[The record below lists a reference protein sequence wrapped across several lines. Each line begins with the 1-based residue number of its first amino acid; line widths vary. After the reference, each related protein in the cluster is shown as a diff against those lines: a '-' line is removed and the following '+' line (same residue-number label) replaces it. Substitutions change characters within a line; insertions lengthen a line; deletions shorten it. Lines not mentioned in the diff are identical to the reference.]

1 VPTDLSDG
9 EVCVAM
15 IGSWNLYE
23 AGREFLE
30 AVRLVNRHCLK
41 VTFVIVGGMYHER
54 TLLKR
59 WSAPL
64 IKALGIVPDYRSIYQ
79 HICEELQIEG
89 VVRLLDYEF
98 NVEAIFVAA
107 DIIVTGGRA
116 GLGRQVL
123 EAAAARRPVICIT
136 DIPDETLIRDGETGF
151 IVPLESPELL
161 AEAIER
167 LALNG
172 ELRHQLGENGYTH
185 AVAAVDGPR
194 VAERLM
200 DLYERLVAT

>member
-1 VPTDLSDG
+1 
-9 EVCVAM
+9 
-15 IGSWNLYE
+15 
-23 AGREFLE
+23 
-30 AVRLVNRHCLK
+30 
-41 VTFVIVGGMYHER
+41 MYHER

-64 IKALGIVPDYRSIYQ
+64 IKALGLVPDHRSIYQ
-79 HICEELQIEG
+79 RLCEELKIGG
-89 VVRLLDYEF
+89 VVRLLDYEY
-98 NVEAIFVAA
+98 NVEALFVAA
-107 DIIVTGGRA
+107 DIIVTGGKA
-116 GLGRQVL
+116 GLGRQAL
-123 EAAAARRPVICIT
+123 EAAAAKRPVIGIS
-136 DIPDETLIRDGETGF
+136 DLPDETLIRDGETGL
-151 IVPLESPELL
+151 IVPLESPQLL

-185 AVAAVDGPR
+185 AVAAVNGPR